1 MELKNKNQ
9 FYLFYYLFAVTG
21 LILGAFIDTIFTQM
35 LYVIDPKKESKGKLL
50 IVLLL
55 QVAANGVL
63 LAMMLHKKI
72 TIYIMSTL
80 PGIIFSGLLF
90 GIQSNLYVT
99 MQTLLGYQNKVNWPW
114 WKAPQP
120 PTW

>member
-9 FYLFYYLFAVTG
+9 FYLLYCLFAVTG

-35 LYVIDPKKESKGKLL
+35 LYVIDPKKKSKWKLL

-55 QVAANGVL
+55 QIAANGVL
-63 LAMMLHKKI
+63 LGMMLHKKI
-72 TIYIMSTL
+72 TVYIMFTL
-80 PGIIFSGLLF
+80 PGIIFSALLF

-99 MQTLLGYQNKVNWPW
+99 VQTLLGYQNKVNLHW
-114 WKAPQP
+114 WNAKQA